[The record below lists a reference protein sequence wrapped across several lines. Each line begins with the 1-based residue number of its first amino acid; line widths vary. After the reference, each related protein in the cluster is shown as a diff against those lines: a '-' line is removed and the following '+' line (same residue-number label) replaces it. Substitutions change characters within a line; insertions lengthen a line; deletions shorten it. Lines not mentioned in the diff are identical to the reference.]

1 MVEVVVTSQADKY
14 KQEIKTK
21 KHDLLADASIDTGGG
36 ETGPDPHEL
45 LLGALGACTSI
56 TIQMFAGRRGW
67 DLREVVVNLSEEKI
81 DNPSEPG
88 RQMSKITR
96 TVSVK
101 GNLSPDQIDA
111 LKVAAD
117 KCLIHKLLIGPKTI
131 ETTVS
136 VAN

>member
-14 KQEIKTK
+14 KQKIVTE
-21 KHDLLADASIDTGGG
+21 KHALFSDASPDVGGG
-36 ETGPDPHEL
+36 DTGPDPHEL

-56 TIQMFAGRRGW
+56 TVQMFAGRRGW
-67 DLREVVVNLSEEKI
+67 DLKEVHVHLSEEKV
-81 DNPSEPG
+81 DNPDEPG

-101 GNLSPDQIDA
+101 GDLSPDQIDA